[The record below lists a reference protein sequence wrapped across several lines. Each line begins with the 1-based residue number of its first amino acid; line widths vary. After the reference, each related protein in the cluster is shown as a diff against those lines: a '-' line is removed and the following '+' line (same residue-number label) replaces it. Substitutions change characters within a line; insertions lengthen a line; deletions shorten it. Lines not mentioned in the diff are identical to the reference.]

1 MVKGYSQGITVYKR
15 ISKLRLQGSLGLK
28 VFVTLAG
35 DRDLILRAHMVTHNP
50 LELQFQRTQCL
61 PPALVGTAFMQ
72 CTDIHAGQRFI
83 HIK

>member
-35 DRDLILRAHMVTHNP
+35 DRDLILRAHMEAHNP

-61 PPALVGTAFMQ
+61 PPALVGITFMQ
-72 CTDIHAGQRFI
+72 CTDIPADQRLI